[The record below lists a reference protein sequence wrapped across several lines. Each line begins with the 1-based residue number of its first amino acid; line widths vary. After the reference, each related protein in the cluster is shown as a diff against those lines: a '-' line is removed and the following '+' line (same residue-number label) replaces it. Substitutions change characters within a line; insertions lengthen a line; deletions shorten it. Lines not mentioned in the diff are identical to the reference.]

1 LDVVVYEGKDNNQAP
16 WDASKIRARETEIER
31 TDPTGW
37 QGSKGTA
44 ATAILIALP
53 GPADKA
59 ERRREILSIECCSQ
73 IREEGLQGRALEL
86 LLMSE
91 RLLGNEEGLTVAEEY
106 RKTELRV
113 GDPSLVEI
121 ACVPAAAVLDVR

>member
-1 LDVVVYEGKDNNQAP
+1 VYEGKDNNQVP
-16 WDASKIRARETEIER
+16 WGALKIRERETEIER
-31 TDPTGW
+31 ADPTRW
-37 QGSKGTA
+37 QGLKGTA
-44 ATAILIALP
+44 ATAILKALL

-59 ERRREILSIECCSQ
+59 KRRRETLSIECCSQ

-106 RKTELRV
+106 ERLRS
-113 GDPSLVEI
+113 GLVI
-121 ACVPAAAVLDVR
+121 QD